1 MNFYD
6 SGKISDLLNVHGY
19 KEINNISDADLVVL
33 NTCHIREKASE
44 KLFSDLGRI
53 KKLKKTKPI
62 KIAVT
67 GCVAQAESKEIISR
81 APYVDLVLGPQSY
94 HQFPEMLRKLEDGCP
109 TISITEFST
118 SEKFDN
124 LPNAKY
130 IDGPSA
136 FISIQEGCDK
146 FCTFCVVPYTRGAE
160 YSRSFS
166 EIINEIDN
174 LTQKGVKEIILL
186 GQNVNAWHA
195 RDPVDHEISIGNLIN
210 EIAKNDKLLR
220 IRYTTSHPL
229 DMDEKLLEA
238 HRDIPKL
245 MPYLHLPIQS
255 GSNKILR
262 LMNRKHSCL
271 DYIKIIDKIRK
282 YCPGIAISGDFIVG
296 FPGETEKD
304 FNETLSLVR
313 EINYSQAY
321 SFKYSPRPGTPA
333 SLIEDIISEDVK
345 NERLYK
351 LQELLNKQK
360 LEFNLKFLNKD
371 VEVLIE
377 KKGKLENQNMGRSPW
392 MQTVYVDSQKS
403 NIGDIKKVN
412 INYAGLNSLRSSAFK

>member
-1 MNFYD
+1 
-6 SGKISDLLNVHGY
+6 
-19 KEINNISDADLVVL
+19 
-33 NTCHIREKASE
+33 
-44 KLFSDLGRI
+44 
-53 KKLKKTKPI
+53 
-62 KIAVT
+62 
-67 GCVAQAESKEIISR
+67 
-81 APYVDLVLGPQSY
+81 
-94 HQFPEMLRKLEDGCP
+94 
-109 TISITEFST
+109 
-118 SEKFDN
+118 
-124 LPNAKY
+124 
-130 IDGPSA
+130 
-136 FISIQEGCDK
+136 
-146 FCTFCVVPYTRGAE
+146 
-160 YSRSFS
+160 
-166 EIINEIDN
+166 
-174 LTQKGVKEIILL
+174 
-186 GQNVNAWHA
+186 
-195 RDPVDHEISIGNLIN
+195 
-210 EIAKNDKLLR
+210 
-220 IRYTTSHPL
+220 
-229 DMDEKLLEA
+229 
-238 HRDIPKL
+238 
-245 MPYLHLPIQS
+245 
-255 GSNKILR
+255 
-262 LMNRKHSCL
+262 MNRKHSCL

-321 SFKYSPRPGTPA
+321 SFKYSSRPGTPA

-412 INYAGLNSLRSSAFK
+412 INYAGLNSLRSSAIK